1 MGRTKTDKPGGN
13 PMRNVALL
21 GAAVAALGLSACTS
35 TTKVS
40 TMQPG
45 DQKMSCEQLETEFT
59 RLDDVMEE
67 GDDNKGVNTA
77 NVAAVVLFWPAAV
90 GNYMDADK
98 AQDLVEKRRTHL
110 MGIYDDKSCNAP
122 AAAIAAE

>member
-1 MGRTKTDKPGGN
+1 
-13 PMRNVALL
+13 MRKILLAGCGVALF
-21 GAAVAALGLSACTS
+21 AAAACTS

-40 TMQPG
+40 TVQPG
-45 DQKMSCEQLETEFT
+45 DQKLSCAELEREFVN
-59 RLDDVMEE
+59 LDEVMNEA
-67 GDDNKGVNTA
+67 DDNKGVNTA

-110 MGIYDDKSCNAP
+110 MGIYDDKGCSA
-122 AAAIAAE
+122 